1 MTAYG
6 VNAKAND
13 IVADS
18 RKVTP
23 GALFLAY
30 PGEVVDGR
38 DYIADAINNGAS
50 AVLWESEGFAWQDD
64 WQVENQPIA
73 NLKQAAGV
81 IAAQLY
87 ADPSNYLWMIGVT
100 GTNGKTSVTQWVGQC
115 FDTLNQQSAV
125 IGTLGNG
132 LLNQLTPTENTTP
145 DALILQKLFSF

>member
-38 DYIADAINNGAS
+38 DYIADAINNGC
-50 AVLWESEGFAWQDD
+50 L
-64 WQVENQPIA
+64 
-73 NLKQAAGV
+73 
-81 IAAQLY
+81 LY
-87 ADPSNYLWMIGVT
+87 TSPSPRD
-100 GTNGKTSVTQWVGQC
+100 S
-115 FDTLNQQSAV
+115 
-125 IGTLGNG
+125 
-132 LLNQLTPTENTTP
+132 
-145 DALILQKLFSF
+145 